1 VEAEAAVPAR
11 FSKVL
16 VVVKARAKK
25 ATTTRT
31 KKLNPNLNNK
41 VSAAGTVVRVAVV
54 VVAALRKKATGAQSK
69 K

>member
-1 VEAEAAVPAR
+1 MEAEAAVPAR
-11 FSKVL
+11 FSEVK
-16 VVVKARAKK
+16 VVVKAKAKK
-25 ATTTRT
+25 TMTTRT
-31 KKLNPNLNNK
+31 KKLNYHLNNK